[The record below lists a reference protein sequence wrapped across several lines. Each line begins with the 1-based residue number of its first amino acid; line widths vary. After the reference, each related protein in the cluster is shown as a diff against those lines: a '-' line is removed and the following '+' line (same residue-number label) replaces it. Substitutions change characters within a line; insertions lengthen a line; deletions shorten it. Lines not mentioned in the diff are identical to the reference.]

1 LTLRS
6 EESVGADAPPA
17 VSAPATL
24 HVAVPPAA
32 AVVRVTVNEPPSRVP
47 FPDIAE
53 VARARELLY
62 FLTWRDV
69 KVRYKQTAI
78 GAGWAILQPVLA
90 MLVFTLVFGRL
101 AGVGSEGVPYPV
113 FAYTA
118 LVPWTFFATSLTQAS
133 ASLVQNER
141 LITKVYFPRL
151 IIPLAA
157 VAGVLVDLGLS
168 AVVLVGLVIVYGIAP
183 SAGLL
188 LLPLFVIIA
197 AATAVGVGALLAGLN
212 VRYRDIRYVIPF
224 LVQLWLFASPVVY
237 SAELVPPAWRPV
249 YALNPMVGVIE
260 GFRWAF
266 FGGSAPAV
274 ELVVSGTMALVV
286 LLFGLFVFR
295 QLEDTFADEI

>member
-1 LTLRS
+1 
-6 EESVGADAPPA
+6 
-17 VSAPATL
+17 
-24 HVAVPPAA
+24 
-32 AVVRVTVNEPPSRVP
+32 VTVNEPASRVP
-47 FPDIAE
+47 FPDVAE

-90 MLVFTLVFGRL
+90 MLIFTLVFGRL
-101 AGVGSEGVPYPV
+101 ARVDSEGVPYAV

-118 LVPWTFFATSLTQAS
+118 LVPWTFFATALTQAS
-133 ASLVQNER
+133 GSLVMNER

-157 VAGVLVDLGLS
+157 VAGVVVDLGLS
-168 AVVLVGLVIVYGIAP
+168 AAVLVGLLIAYGISP
-183 SAGLL
+183 SVGLL
-188 LLPLFVIIA
+188 MVPVFVIIA
-197 AATAVGVGALLAGLN
+197 SVAAIGVGALLAALN

-237 SAELVPPAWRPV
+237 SARLVSSGWRPV

-266 FGGSAPAV
+266 LRSPAPGWDLVGSGA
-274 ELVVSGTMALVV
+274 MALV
-286 LLFGLFVFR
+286 LLLLGLFVFR
-295 QLEDTFADEI
+295 RFEDTFADEI